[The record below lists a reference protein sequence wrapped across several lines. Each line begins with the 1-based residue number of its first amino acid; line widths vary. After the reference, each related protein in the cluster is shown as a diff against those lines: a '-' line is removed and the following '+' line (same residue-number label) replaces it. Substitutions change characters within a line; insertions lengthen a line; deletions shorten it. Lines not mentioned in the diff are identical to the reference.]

1 MKANKFNFNLVF
13 VILVALFFF
22 LPFERIPTVEVFDFT
37 VKISYLFG
45 AALILSTIFFKNVR
59 LRKFEKSD
67 IFLTLF
73 LIYGF
78 ISVFWACDLTRALV
92 IWSLWFFVA
101 LIYKIIS
108 SLKLSD
114 NQRKKIIDIIL
125 YSTLLVALFGLYQ
138 FVADSIGLSQSFT
151 GLRYQYT
158 KAILGFPRIQSV
170 ALEPL
175 YFSNFLLVPL
185 YLTLKRYFDQKKFF
199 SSYFWL
205 TFLIMINI
213 FLGVARSAYL
223 ALVITL
229 ILLIF
234 YLITKN
240 EWQKIYKI
248 LLSIILSF
256 IFSII
261 LLFTFNGL
269 EATKTYFDHITVGDT
284 GTEVSTVGRMEIYK
298 SATEV
303 FLENPLGIGISSWGV
318 EHQSLVDYS
327 NIKSYGNINNQYLEI
342 LVEVGV
348 IGFLFY
354 LLFIVFY
361 LREIFANIEKKS
373 TDKLLVIMIG
383 LGILAIIT
391 QYNFFSTLY
400 IIYIW
405 AFLGLLKNTKN
416 D

>member
-59 LRKFEKSD
+59 PRKFEKSD

-78 ISVFWACDLTRALV
+78 ISIFWACDLTRALV

-108 SLKLSD
+108 
-114 NQRKKIIDIIL
+114 
-125 YSTLLVALFGLYQ
+125 Q
-138 FVADSIGLSQSFT
+138 FIADSIGLSQSLT